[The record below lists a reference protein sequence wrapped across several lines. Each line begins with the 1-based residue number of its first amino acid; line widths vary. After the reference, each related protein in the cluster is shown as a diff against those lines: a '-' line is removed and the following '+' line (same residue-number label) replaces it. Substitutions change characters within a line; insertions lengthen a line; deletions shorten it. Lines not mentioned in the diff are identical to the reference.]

1 MISAQ
6 LIFLR
11 RALRALSRSAVRY
24 GSLLALVAACTF
36 MVTGIVGSSLSVVS
50 AVEGSAAARGVED
63 GRVAV
68 TSWLPDDV
76 ERGLTRRGVELERQP
91 SMDFEVEG
99 DGSGS
104 GDVLRVYP
112 VRESIDTLAI
122 EDGRAPA
129 SDGEVVLDRRWSEEN
144 GVGVGDEVRLGG
156 RALTAC
162 GVGTIPDYDCCL
174 RDVSDPHADSARS
187 GPPSSRRGRTRG
199 FGVPAR
205 PSPPRR
211 CATPTVSSRRRA
223 ASPRGTRS
231 RTRPT
236 CATPWPTEPPPRRS

>member
-1 MISAQ
+1 MQ

-50 AVEGSAAARGVED
+50 AVEESAVAHGVED
-63 GRVAV
+63 GQVAV

-76 ERGLTRRGVELERQP
+76 ERGLTRRGVELERQS

-112 VRESIDTLAI
+112 VRES
-122 EDGRAPA
+122 
-129 SDGEVVLDRRWSEEN
+129 
-144 GVGVGDEVRLGG
+144 
-156 RALTAC
+156 
-162 GVGTIPDYDCCL
+162 
-174 RDVSDPHADSARS
+174 
-187 GPPSSRRGRTRG
+187 
-199 FGVPAR
+199 
-205 PSPPRR
+205 
-211 CATPTVSSRRRA
+211 
-223 ASPRGTRS
+223 
-231 RTRPT
+231 
-236 CATPWPTEPPPRRS
+236 